1 MRLESRHI
9 KKTSG
14 HACARAFG
22 FRARS
27 ENQIV
32 CVCVCLCVWDV
43 MMETREKP
51 FPSMSWP
58 QVVARGCGGRAHK
71 WASGE
76 MGGEAAAYV
85 PCDLVRSWGLCAAW
99 CDSEVAL
106 CAVRSVAIF
115 KLVCSVGATLDQ
127 LVCNTT

>member
-1 MRLESRHI
+1 MPVRELSGLGPGPKTRLY
-9 KKTSG
+9 
-14 HACARAFG
+14 
-22 FRARS
+22 
-27 ENQIV
+27 V
-32 CVCVCLCVWDV
+32 CVGCNDGKPGKSHFHPCL
-43 MMETREKP
+43 
-51 FPSMSWP
+51 
-58 QVVARGCGGRAHK
+58 GHK
-71 WASGE
+71 WWQGGVGVGLTNGLQGRW
-76 MGGEAAAYV
+76 GGEAAAYV